1 MQAAAMSLLAT
12 AYAALVVGG
21 GAPVAFAADGRE
33 AAPTAARLAT
43 ALVPTADE
51 ARYDERRGG
60 RSIFIW
66 NRRFVQRGFLDGWD
80 GNYARLD
87 KQRAELLV
95 LVYRTNAAA
104 LGRFKA
110 MTATGCERPCGPTSV
125 GIVGTRA
132 VTVVELDA
140 AVTCVWLYSVRRT
153 VLVTTH
159 TCGSG
164 APYPLAKARIDGLR
178 LHRLVHHKAFA
189 LGR

>member
-1 MQAAAMSLLAT
+1 MRASAMTLLVT
-12 AYAALVVGG
+12 AYAALVVGA
-21 GAPVAFAADGRE
+21 GASLAFAADGRE
-33 AAPTAARLAT
+33 GARPAASLAT
-43 ALVPTADE
+43 ALVPTAGE

-60 RSIFIW
+60 RTIFIW

-80 GNYARLD
+80 GIYARSD
-87 KQRAELLV
+87 AQRAELLV
-95 LVYRTNAAA
+95 SVYRTNADA
-104 LGRFKA
+104 LGRFKPIA
-110 MTATGCERPCGPTSV
+110 ATGCEPPCGPTSV
-125 GIVGTRA
+125 GIAGSKA
-132 VTVVELDA
+132 VTIVELDA

-164 APYPLAKARIDGLR
+164 SPYPLAKARRDGLR